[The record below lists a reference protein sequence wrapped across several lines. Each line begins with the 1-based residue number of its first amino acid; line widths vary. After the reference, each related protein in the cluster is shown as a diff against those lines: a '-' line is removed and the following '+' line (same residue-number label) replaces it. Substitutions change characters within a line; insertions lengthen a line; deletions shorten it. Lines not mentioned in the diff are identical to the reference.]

1 MRRISNDGLVE
12 IANLNVN
19 MSVRIGER
27 PEIAEMAIA
36 TNPYWRSGRQ
46 GAALGFEPLVK
57 SLRTAT
63 HVGVRIARH
72 F

>member
-27 PEIAEMAIA
+27 TEIAEIAIA
-36 TNPYWRSGRQ
+36 ANSYWRSGRQ
-46 GAALGFEPLVK
+46 GAASAV
-57 SLRTAT
+57 
-63 HVGVRIARH
+63 
-72 F
+72 